1 MSKFCTRGSERGE
14 GWKKKNISNRSALL
28 LKMAAIVA
36 SLGRGSRGNSLQG
49 STSASV
55 LWPLAGSS
63 PSFVE
68 HRILL
73 MTDKI
78 LCLLVEIQL
87 LLRAYLEMGTQLK
100 RKLNFLNWKTILAS
114 GITVYSYW
122 YNWYKTGINTNFE
135 FPTNCHTVQ
144 APAESA
150 GQTYHTIFRSYY
162 YLLMEP
168 VSGLGHEEEWGG
180 CRGSEPR
187 VNNPSSVLQI
197 PSLLQL
203 TQSPPPVQLVDQ

>member
-1 MSKFCTRGSERGE
+1 MSPQTQTPIWKVPPPLPSITGTIPRSRDTHYLWASPRGGGATWRGESASVANFSPSMSKFCTRGSERGE

-114 GITVYSYW
+114 GIT
-122 YNWYKTGINTNFE
+122 GIK
-135 FPTNCHTVQ
+135 
-144 APAESA
+144 
-150 GQTYHTIFRSYY
+150 
-162 YLLMEP
+162 
-168 VSGLGHEEEWGG
+168 
-180 CRGSEPR
+180 
-187 VNNPSSVLQI
+187 
-197 PSLLQL
+197 
-203 TQSPPPVQLVDQ
+203 LV